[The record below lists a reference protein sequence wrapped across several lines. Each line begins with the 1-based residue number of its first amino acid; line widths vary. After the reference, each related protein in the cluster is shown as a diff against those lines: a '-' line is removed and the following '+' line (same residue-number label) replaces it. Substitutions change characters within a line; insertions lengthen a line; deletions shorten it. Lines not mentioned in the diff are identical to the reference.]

1 MQSQWRT
8 QPTARSSEAEMVHQH
23 CPEISWGSWVFIPTH
38 VDESKDTSCPAKRAW
53 PWYHGSLQLCAS
65 HTELSATNST
75 RSKGNTCLCPKGGS
89 GKWSIASATQP
100 RQVTPRG
107 ALPPPLISGL
117 QTRTQKQWIKE
128 QELQLFLTGA
138 PDQAVHFRL
147 RIRRHLTQKVWV
159 RTPFSTSLSNTK
171 WC

>member
-1 MQSQWRT
+1 MQSQCRT
-8 QPTARSSEAEMVHQH
+8 QPTREELWSRDGPSAL
-23 CPEISWGSWVFIPTH
+23 SWDLMRELSVYTH
-38 VDESKDTSCPAKRAW
+38 VDQSKDMSCPAKRAW
-53 PWYHGSLQLCAS
+53 PWCHGSLQLCAS

-100 RQVTPRG
+100 HQVTPRG
-107 ALPPPLISGL
+107 ALPTPLISGL

-138 PDQAVHFRL
+138 PDRAVHFRL
-147 RIRRHLTQKVWV
+147 HIRWTHLAHPLVI
-159 RTPFSTSLSNTK
+159 LSGANK
-171 WC
+171 PAQWI